1 MNRSLHLLLS
11 LIHTEERT
19 GLLLL
24 VLDTTTVVT
33 LAWQEGEIVST
44 HAGVLEGQ
52 AVLDLLARPG
62 HYFKRWRWFDRAT
75 RGLDATRA
83 QPTLESTGD
92 WLTQTAVLATAP
104 DHRATTDPKDS
115 LQRSEQ
121 LQRIRHLLNL
131 MVGDE
136 GHLLFKRH
144 MVTHPPEADWDRFVG
159 SLQAPITRW
168 FGPAVSSQLTEL

>member
-52 AVLDLLARPG
+52 AVLDRLAMPG
-62 HYFKRWRWFDRAT
+62 QYLKRWRWFDRAQ
-75 RGLDATRA
+75 RGLQAVRA
-83 QPTLESTGD
+83 QPTLESTAD
-92 WLTQTAVLATAP
+92 WLTETAP
-104 DHRATTDPKDS
+104 LSRPPEAWRQPS
-115 LQRSEQ
+115 LADGEMRSER
-121 LQRIRHLLNL
+121 LQRIRHLLGL
-131 MVGDE
+131 MAGDE
-136 GHLLFKRH
+136 GHLLFKRRL
-144 MVTHPPEADWDRFVG
+144 VTHPPEADWDGFLS

-168 FGPAVSSQLTEL
+168 FGSTLSGELTGQ